1 MQTNTMKTDTMK
13 TDTMNEKYG
22 MFGIRF
28 SGHSEKELLKAA
40 ISNGENLA
48 SRISDEKLAKL
59 GKFLLCHFYF
69 VDAKATI
76 HSDDASRKLANV
88 LLTVLQGGGIDICR
102 CTNEQ
107 YEKLMEVEH
116 D

>member
-1 MQTNTMKTDTMK
+1 
-13 TDTMNEKYG
+13 MNAKYR
-22 MFGIRF
+22 MIGIRF
-28 SGHSEKELLKAA
+28 SGNSEEDFLKSA
-40 ISNGENLA
+40 IAHGENLA
-48 SRISDEKLAKL
+48 SRISDEKLAEL
-59 GKFLLCHFYF
+59 GKFLLCHFFF

-107 YEKLMEVEH
+107 YEKLMEVNH